1 MKATPSAG
9 EFIGPIS
16 AVLCAKN
23 RTVSASIAAQTNKG
37 ECVAFDVLQKVW
49 QLFHLQKKNSPGPHE
64 VLHAKDLG
72 LRDLDE
78 EDIPRYPPFAKGL
91 PVAPMDKLMLTQ
103 ASLIEKIRAALGM
116 KKSDFDVLV
125 YPVLER
131 YGAFVHLLPA
141 SEAHHHRGA
150 GGLFRHGLEVAFWA
164 TQASDAVIFSMEGSP
179 LERRNNEPRW
189 RLASC
194 FAGLLHDVGKPLS
207 DVSVSDRD
215 GRVTWNPYGETL
227 FDWASRHKVQ
237 RYFLRWRD
245 SRHKRH
251 EKFSLLTVDRLLPQ
265 ATREY
270 LSDAGPAVIE
280 SMLEAI
286 SGVGANQPI
295 TKLMLMADRESVSRD
310 MKENR
315 LNVDEFSYGVPVER
329 YLFDAMRRLVKSGR
343 WQVNVAGGKIW
354 LLEQGIFV
362 IWRPVQDIIDLLA
375 KDKTP
380 GIPRDSDTLADIL
393 IERGFAHS
401 CSVSEDGKSAQ
412 YRYWKVLPDLLKAEG
427 VTEHLLM
434 LRLDSADLVITGQ
447 QPALVKGHVV
457 GLDGLDESQEPQGQ
471 EQAVQM
477 EAPEAA
483 DHVDHVQAPKET
495 TTAAQVVSE
504 AAKPQKNTEHAKQE
518 GPAKP
523 EDGAEET
530 AEDAIAACLSGIGLP
545 DSLEMFGLGLDTS
558 AGAGAPDTDDP
569 PTQPQVTGE
578 PQAQEVKAV
587 APAPALAADTKPVV
601 TKKSSPTPAKE
612 DALPVKQASTKTP
625 AEKSKRTT
633 KWLTKKEAKQAFV
646 EQSGCGF
653 LQEMLVQDDTGVQEE
668 ERQPDLAV
676 NFLND
681 IATHQEPLPAVQG
694 EGLPD
699 FLFHQPAQ
707 PSQPLEPAAQAQAK
721 PKQKRSAS
729 KKKAPASELDEPVA
743 QPPKKRTEE
752 AKPKPDP
759 KPKPQVKAVE
769 SVAIETTEAD
779 QITLEPECVLDEL
792 LGMDVGLGCGP
803 QPVVTFV
810 EQPKQS
816 LKVEQAH
823 LMEDIPNQPFDDFKE
838 YQSLPEI
845 GKKLLSKVFT
855 PILNQEKTL
864 GEEIYF
870 VKQDLCLRHDV
881 IESVL
886 LNGDEAIEELIKH
899 GIFNKNK
906 KNHIWSFDDVQVL
919 MFSNLISAMARKI
932 FGLEAQGI
940 EEDYSNQAPMARML
954 PERENHK
961 AEEKTESTVEPVSPS
976 AIESEGRAQIMI
988 VDDLAAAEEDS
999 QQSNEQIA
1007 RRLREMIISGNG
1019 RWLASPVQ
1027 KDSSGIF
1034 ITRDSLKL
1042 IKTDF
1047 PLFNDAAFFFEALSS
1062 KKMNLKITKDKI
1074 YIKE

>member
-1 MKATPSAG
+1 M
-9 EFIGPIS
+9 
-16 AVLCAKN
+16 
-23 RTVSASIAAQTNKG
+23 
-37 ECVAFDVLQKVW
+37 AFDVLQKVR
-49 QLFHLQKKNSPGPHE
+49 QLFHWQKKNSPGLHE

-343 WQVNVAGGKIW
+343 WQVNVVGGKIW
-354 LLEQGIFV
+354 LLEQGVFV

-401 CSVSEDGKSAQ
+401 CSVSEDGKSAH

-483 DHVDHVQAPKET
+483 DHVQAPKET
-495 TTAAQVVSE
+495 TTAAAAQVASE

-523 EDGAEET
+523 EDGAEEA

-545 DSLEMFGLGLDTS
+545 DSLEMFGLGFDAC
-558 AGAGAPDTDDP
+558 AGAGVPDVDELP
-569 PTQPQVTGE
+569 MQGTGE
-578 PQAQEVKAV
+578 EAAQEGKA
-587 APAPALAADTKPVV
+587 AALAHGADTKPVEV
-601 TKKSSPTPAKE
+601 
-612 DALPVKQASTKTP
+612 
-625 AEKSKRTT
+625 EKSTQGAFDQELPGTTATAKPASVKTKNTKR
-633 KWLTKKEAKQAFV
+633 LTKKEAKQAFV
-646 EQSGCGF
+646 EQSSGGF
-653 LQEMLVQDDTGVQEE
+653 LQEMLVQDGAGRQEE
-668 ERQPDLAV
+668 ELRSDLAV

-681 IATHQEPLPAVQG
+681 IALHQDPLPAVPS

-699 FLFHQPAQ
+699 FLFQQPARLA
-707 PSQPLEPAAQAQAK
+707 QPLEPAAQAQAK

-729 KKKAPASELDEPVA
+729 KKKAPASKVDEPVA
-743 QPPKKRTEE
+743 LPQKKSTEE
-752 AKPKPDP
+752 AKPKSDP
-759 KPKPQVKAVE
+759 KPKPQEKAVE
-769 SVAIETTEAD
+769 SVAI
-779 QITLEPECVLDEL
+779 ITMEPECLLDEL
-792 LGMDVGLGCGP
+792 LGMDVGLGSGP

-810 EQPKQS
+810 EPPKQS
-816 LKVEQAH
+816 LKVEHAH
-823 LMEDIPNQPFDDFKE
+823 SMEDIPNQPFDDFKE
-838 YQSLPEI
+838 YQCLPEI
-845 GKKLLSKVFT
+845 GKELLSKVLK

-864 GEEIYF
+864 GEQIYF
-870 VKQDLCLRHDV
+870 VRQGLCLRHDV

-886 LNGDEAIEELIKH
+886 LNGEKDIEELIRH

-906 KNHIWSFDDVQVL
+906 KNYIWSFDGVQVL
-919 MFSNLISAMARKI
+919 MFSNLISDMARKI
-932 FGLEAQGI
+932 FGLEALGL
-940 EEDYSNQAPMARML
+940 EEDCSNQAPMVRML
-954 PERENHK
+954 PERENN
-961 AEEKTESTVEPVSPS
+961 KTEDKTEPAVEPVSQS
-976 AIESEGRAQIMI
+976 AIDIDARAPTSV
-988 VDDLAAAEEDS
+988 VDGLAVAEDDS

-1027 KDSSGIF
+1027 KDSLGTF

-1042 IKTDF
+1042 IKKDF

-1074 YIKE
+1074 YIKGNLC